1 MNIYKITLPNN
12 KFYIGQTIQDD
23 IKLRTGNDLG
33 GYSANTLFY
42 IDIMIFGPE
51 NTQVEFIE
59 KDIATQEK
67 LDERE
72 IYWINTLQSW
82 NHKIGYNIS
91 GGGKLHSHPVID
103 PYYKTTEYKELLHLY
118 RNMYRKYRSD
128 LMKVNNE
135 MKPLLQKAYP
145 SHRRGKT
152 PQTSMEELLSIR
164 EGKRNE
170 VRLKFIKE
178 MHLLIK

>member
-12 KFYIGQTIQDD
+12 KIYIGQTLQDD
-23 IKLRTGNDLG
+23 VKLRTGNDLG
-33 GYSANTLFY
+33 GYSTNTLFY

-51 NTQVEFIE
+51 NAQVEFIE
-59 KDIATQEK
+59 RNIATQEE

-72 IYWINTLQSW
+72 IHWINTLQSW

-91 GGGKLHSHPVID
+91 GGGKLHPHPIID

-118 RNMYRKYRSD
+118 KDTYKRYRSA

-135 MKPLLQKAYP
+135 MKPLLQRAYT
-145 SHRRGKT
+145 SHWRGKT
-152 PQTSMEELLSIR
+152 PQVSMEELLSTR
-164 EGKRNE
+164 ERKRND
-170 VRLKFIKE
+170 VKLKFLKE
-178 MHLLIK
+178 IQSFI